1 MRPETGGPGASDQ
14 ESSQPIIDRLVT
26 RGGKYSLPS
35 LLLRPALF
43 ELLSVTGAVVT
54 HIHCEHQE
62 ILEDTRL
69 AVSGDSE
76 AESDGQ
82 LMSAVSMQSTMRQ
95 PHDNGAGLHLP
106 RPPPI
111 AHGVSNGSRTVYGDG
126 SWQLSIFVT
135 DLQVERSLRVRG
147 DTHIGGVMIQLV
159 DSLGECKSLQRYCF
173 QMFSQMLVT
182 SNIKN

>member
-1 MRPETGGPGASDQ
+1 M
-14 ESSQPIIDRLVT
+14 
-26 RGGKYSLPS
+26 
-35 LLLRPALF
+35 
-43 ELLSVTGAVVT
+43 
-54 HIHCEHQE
+54 
-62 ILEDTRL
+62 
-69 AVSGDSE
+69 SGDSE
-76 AESDGQ
+76 VESDGQ
-82 LMSAVSMQSTMRQ
+82 LMSVVTPGLSMQSTMRQ